1 MLPGLLFYFSPV
13 VVAAVALALV
23 AVRLLFG
30 AELETDF
37 VIDYELILH
46 FQYAH
51 TATPTYCELTIE
63 WRFKRGP

>member
-1 MLPGLLFYFSPV
+1 MLPLLFYFSPV
-13 VVAAVALALV
+13 VAAVAGVALV

-30 AELETDF
+30 GELETDF

-51 TATPTYCELTIE
+51 TAMPTCCELSSE

>member
-1 MLPGLLFYFSPV
+1 MLPLLFYFSPV
-13 VVAAVALALV
+13 VAAVAGVALV

-30 AELETDF
+30 ELETDF

-51 TATPTYCELTIE
+51 TAMPTCCELSSE